1 MASISSLAPSLGVFQ
16 VSFSSGQRLV
26 VKVDAATGVT
36 RVGAVVAAPSAAAY
50 LGDALVLL
58 RVEAADAA
66 AGGGAA
72 KTPAQYRLKFVD
84 AASGEE
90 KKELEQSLDLGGW
103 RGSVEQLLGVVFS
116 SKKDAVLTYRLVVS
130 MEDHSLALV

>member
-1 MASISSLAPSLGVFQ
+1 MERGKSAVIVIMLISVILL
-16 VSFSSGQRLV
+16 FSSVSTALPPPPTAEECQL
-26 VKVDAATGVT
+26 
-36 RVGAVVAAPSAAAY
+36 AAPSAAAY

-66 AGGGAA
+66 AAGGGAG

-103 RGSVEQLLGVVFS
+103 RGGVEQLLGVVFS